1 MRRKLFSIK
10 MNSETGTDAV
20 AVTNNGQTDS
30 KAANPLT
37 NAATLQQQLQSAL
50 LAQQFPLATAGAQTG
65 FLIQNPYG
73 QPAVIP
79 VSAALPTA
87 SIQIADLQQLQQLT
101 QQLTQ
106 QQQQLQLQ
114 QIQQQVTS
122 LSSSAN
128 TTTVVTQQA
137 PISSATPQPTQIQ
150 TSPLATTTL
159 QGLAG
164 ALQGTQQIVFLN
176 PTQLTTGL
184 QPLLIQNQGIPVLT
198 AATLASLTQQV
209 QQQQQHQQQ
218 QQQQVQQQQQPA
230 AAAVLQQLQQ
240 LQNASTQ
247 PLQIQVA
254 ASQPNQIPQT
264 VTPIKVQNTM
274 TKISNSS
281 QIVLPNAPTTNV
293 AVKSSPEELS
303 SSGIVDEIPPEEN
316 IDLEELE
323 QFAKTFKR
331 RRIELGFTQGD
342 VGLAMGKLYGN
353 DFSQTTISRFEALNL
368 SFKNMCK
375 LKPLLQK
382 WLKDADTMC
391 ANLNTPVGGSPGGN
405 GNSLSPESVARR
417 RKKRTSIET
426 NIRVALEKSFQQ
438 NPKPSSEE
446 ITSVADQLSMEK
458 EVVRV
463 WFCNRRQKQKR
474 INPPSNYNHQMSSP
488 LSPPITPV
496 QVVASPT
503 NQLTVPSSQATMT
516 LPTIISSS
524 TGATLV
530 AASTPSSVGTNQNF
544 IMAKLGSVSTSGS
557 NQLIL
562 TQASPTSVST
572 AQGLTLQTAKQI
584 IPQKIEFT
592 TS

>member
-1 MRRKLFSIK
+1 
-10 MNSETGTDAV
+10 MNSETGSDTV
-20 AVTNNGQTDS
+20 TVTNNGQTES

-73 QPAVIP
+73 QPTVIP

-128 TTTVVTQQA
+128 TSTVVTQQA
-137 PISSATPQPTQIQ
+137 PISTATPQPTQIQ

-209 QQQQQHQQQ
+209 QQQQQ
-218 QQQQVQQQQQPA
+218 QQVQQQPA

-247 PLQIQVA
+247 PLQIQVS
-254 ASQPNQIPQT
+254 ASQPTQIPQT

-281 QIVLPNAPTTNV
+281 QIVLPNASTTNV

-303 SSGIVDEIPPEEN
+303 SSGMVDEIPPEEN

-446 ITSVADQLSMEK
+446 ITSVADQLNMEK

-474 INPPSNYNHQMSSP
+474 INPPSNYNPQLSSP

-562 TQASPTSVST
+562 TQASPTTVST
-572 AQGLTLQTAKQI
+572 TQGLSLQPTKQI

>member
-1 MRRKLFSIK
+1 MFQI
-10 MNSETGTDAV
+10 V
-20 AVTNNGQTDS
+20 CQ
-30 KAANPLT
+30 T

-184 QPLLIQNQGIPVLT
+184 QPLLIQN
-198 AATLASLTQQV
+198 
-209 QQQQQHQQQ
+209 
-218 QQQQVQQQQQPA
+218 
-230 AAAVLQQLQQ
+230 
-240 LQNASTQ
+240 
-247 PLQIQVA
+247 QIQVA

>member
-1 MRRKLFSIK
+1 
-10 MNSETGTDAV
+10 MNSETGSDTV

-30 KAANPLT
+30 KAGNPLT
-37 NAATLQQQLQSAL
+37 NAAALQQQLQSAL

-73 QPAVIP
+73 QPTVIP

-122 LSSSAN
+122 LGSSAN

-137 PISSATPQPTQIQ
+137 PITSATPQPTQIQ

-209 QQQQQHQQQ
+209 QQQQQ
-218 QQQQVQQQQQPA
+218 QVQQQPA

-240 LQNASTQ
+240 LQNASAQ
-247 PLQIQVA
+247 PLQIQVS
-254 ASQPNQIPQT
+254 ASQPTQIPQT

-281 QIVLPNAPTTNV
+281 QIVLPNASTTNV

-446 ITSVADQLSMEK
+446 ITSVADQLNMEK

-474 INPPSNYNHQMSSP
+474 INPPSNYNPQLSSP

-530 AASTPSSVGTNQNF
+530 AASTPSSIGTNQNF

-562 TQASPTSVST
+562 TQASPTTVST
-572 AQGLTLQTAKQI
+572 AQGLSLQTTKQI